1 MTNPLWYVFDRYLYE
16 GKHRSISSFDAN
28 LTRHSPSILG
38 LFFPLRTHIL
48 FINESEMK
56 LTVAALCLGSAAGFT
71 ASSFS
76 GSALKATANDST
88 MLMATG
94 MGVNGFGRIGRLGT
108 LIALSVACHSA
119 FPPNTSN
126 S

>member
-1 MTNPLWYVFDRYLYE
+1 
-16 GKHRSISSFDAN
+16 
-28 LTRHSPSILG
+28 
-38 LFFPLRTHIL
+38 
-48 FINESEMK
+48 MK

-108 LIALSVACHSA
+108 LIANCMHAIQLL
-119 FPPNTSN
+119 PPNTTNFLTFLVVKSD
-126 S
+126 SYHDGGC